1 MKKTLR
7 EINIQV
13 EVRHLNNILS
23 LMGGPLWVEV
33 FWACMLSLLAF
44 VYVYAFVYKHTHIH
58 SDQQNGANNVSTL
71 LDMDD

>member
-1 MKKTLR
+1 
-7 EINIQV
+7 
-13 EVRHLNNILS
+13 
-23 LMGGPLWVEV
+23 MGGPLWVEV